1 MVDEMEVI
9 VAWYDSKWYLQHV
22 LWFLSMI
29 TNLPVHQRYPKSS
42 LEACSEKVFSRP
54 ESDQISF
61 KTCREIRIWPNHSSV
76 VSEHVVFC
84 SSRDGIRKKPSFV
97 LSLDTYRNQS
107 WACFEPPP
115 RRKAATARTNLWLF
129 SKLQFVRIR
138 VWSSRGDWDPRLAS
152 KMSLI
157 KKASLIRSIWSW
169 TSINIKNQI
178 SGSILRASGAR
189 TLLWHSRHV
198 QNFVWFKDWSSRDDW
213 SPPTEPKMS

>member
-107 WACFEPPP
+107 WACFEP
-115 RRKAATARTNLWLF
+115 RRKAATARTGDWIF
-129 SKLQFVRIR
+129 VKLRFVRFKG
-138 VWSSRGDWDPRLAS
+138 WSSRGDWTPGLER
-152 KMSLI
+152 
-157 KKASLIRSIWSW
+157 KKIF
-169 TSINIKNQI
+169 IKNLRLFYQIAYERPQSSRTRSLLSFSASGEPSQDCETRDTYLREILQI
-178 SGSILRASGAR
+178 SVQSQRWGVR
-189 TLLWHSRHV
+189 THY
-198 QNFVWFKDWSSRDDW
+198 
-213 SPPTEPKMS
+213 

>member
-115 RRKAATARTNLWLF
+115 RRKAATAQTGVWTF
-129 SKLQFVRIR
+129 VKLRFVRFKGR
-138 VWSSRGDWDPRLAS
+138 WSSRGDWTPGLERKNIFIEKPSFIESDRL
-152 KMSLI
+152 
-157 KKASLIRSIWSW
+157 W
-169 TSINIKNQI
+169 TSTIIKNQVSAI
-178 SGSILRASGAR
+178 ILRFCRATAGP
-189 TLLWHSRHV
+189 WHSRHIFGG
-198 QNFVWFKDWSSRDDW
+198 NRPKSG
-213 SPPTEPKMS
+213 PPAMLGVRTH